1 MTTLSTENEVP
12 APEANSEPVQD
23 YSFSKDEHLLKGHE
37 FRFMR
42 ENGKGIRGKFLVM
55 SVAKAPD
62 SKRRIGIIASKKLH
76 NRAYKRNRAKRLIRE
91 SFRLLKSD
99 CQDGTWYIFIAR
111 KFILQKDMPAVKKE
125 MQELIQKAGLFKSVD

>member
-1 MTTLSTENEVP
+1 
-12 APEANSEPVQD
+12 
-23 YSFSKDEHLLKGHE
+23 
-37 FRFMR
+37 MR

-62 SKRRIGIIASKKLH
+62 DKRRIGIIASKKLH

-99 CQDGTWYIFIAR
+99 CKDKTWYIFIAR
-111 KFILQKDMPAVKKE
+111 KFILQKDMPEVKQE
-125 MQELIQKAGLFKSVD
+125 MQELMQKAGVYRVEKNS